1 MPPEVNTRVIVELPW
16 LFVCGLRHESDWPTL
31 PGAAAFTRA
40 ALSKTIWLSEEERP
54 GPKYGPNGMTWARAP
69 AGRRQAT
76 RAADNQDGD
85 RDCINV
91 SLSPRRHRA
100 ALVRL
105 HPKFALTASL
115 RTTVDRSPLK
125 SINKPHRGR

>member
-1 MPPEVNTRVIVELPW
+1 MPPEWNTRSMVEVPEL
-16 LFVCGLRHESDWPTL
+16 LVSGLLHESDWPTL

-54 GPKYGPNGMTWARAP
+54 GPKYGPNGMTWARAA
-69 AGRRQAT
+69 AGKRQAT

-91 SLSPRRHRA
+91 SLSPRRHRVG
-100 ALVRL
+100 LVRL
-105 HPKFALTASL
+105 HPSSL
-115 RTTVDRSPLK
+115 
-125 SINKPHRGR
+125 